1 MRTVQSRRNCLRQ
14 QGAGAATPH
23 ATLPPPPPPPAAT
36 EQTKHLAQLL
46 QTAIAPQASA
56 EGGGVWSSLGRVAA
70 AALLLA
76 CVVRLVRRR
85 RAARAKYYRYSTP
98 GELSEA
104 SRMALSAPRRA
115 VY

>member
-1 MRTVQSRRNCLRQ
+1 
-14 QGAGAATPH
+14 
-23 ATLPPPPPPPAAT
+23 
-36 EQTKHLAQLL
+36 
-46 QTAIAPQASA
+46 
-56 EGGGVWSSLGRVAA
+56 
-70 AALLLA
+70 
-76 CVVRLVRRR
+76 VVRLVRRR